1 MRVKLLVLVLIT
13 AVALVSCP
21 QAWALGAEVD
31 TGALV
36 VTKLFRG
43 IVNAATGWIE
53 IPKHVSL
60 TWQASGPGVG
70 MTWGLVKGLGFAVAR
85 SVAGGYEIA
94 TFPMPIPEGYRPIM
108 HPEYVLSDL
117 PGSSQPS
124 R

>member
-1 MRVKLLVLVLIT
+1 MRVKLLVLVLIA

-21 QAWALGAEVD
+21 QAWALGGEID
-31 TGALV
+31 TGAQV

-53 IPKHVSL
+53 IPKQISI
-60 TWQASGPGVG
+60 TWQANGPGVG
-70 MTWGLVKGLGFAVAR
+70 MTWGLIKGLGFAVAR

-117 PGSSQPS
+117 PGRPQPS
-124 R
+124 P